1 MDLTKQDKR
10 CFMQKDSII
19 KTLLYR
25 SSMHANA
32 EDLVFEKSKGS
43 PKSSDDDTRTVIP
56 RVFNASQVSLN
67 QTLKTIDQIFRAK
80 IEVRKSKLFLIVL
93 DQTGAAYSEIDLGLA
108 GKSKQGII
116 EALSDTSWYWQGY
129 LDDHLV
135 VSGFLPGAPYKRANN
150 GKLAANLIRHIHS
163 EFKQKMDEQ
172 FWKLL
177 SSGISN
183 IHQPFISLV
192 SLLPDLADLK
202 IQDAPKLMKEVMELR
217 NSLAKE
223 YEELASLLGL
233 DLKETIVRLG
243 SSGFPA
249 EKKKIIPTERLNNQK
264 RFWIRLSDLFWYL
277 KRTYG
282 VSSENSLRVVIDDI
296 NESFVE
302 AILKTPLKDISL
314 GQMSDV
320 RQSIFPI
327 IDDLSPHELAR
338 NDVSKQS
345 EMLSFIL
352 VPGQHRDFNTQS
364 RERYIRLTLD
374 VSR

>member
-1 MDLTKQDKR
+1 
-10 CFMQKDSII
+10 
-19 KTLLYR
+19 
-25 SSMHANA
+25 
-32 EDLVFEKSKGS
+32 
-43 PKSSDDDTRTVIP
+43 
-56 RVFNASQVSLN
+56 
-67 QTLKTIDQIFRAK
+67 
-80 IEVRKSKLFLIVL
+80 
-93 DQTGAAYSEIDLGLA
+93 
-108 GKSKQGII
+108 
-116 EALSDTSWYWQGY
+116 
-129 LDDHLV
+129 LV